1 MQILKGANLFGTF
14 LLELGVLAGVAV
26 WGFTLPA
33 GLLVRV
39 IAGVATPALFV
50 LMWALFGAG
59 STPRFPLRGTWRLA
73 LELIWFGGGAL
84 AWATATTPVTGLV
97 FVALWAVNA
106 LLRVLLQGGL
116 LLDNDPSDPPSPLRP
131 PTYQ

>member
-14 LLELGVLAGVAV
+14 LLELGVLAGAAV

-33 GLLVRV
+33 DVLVRI
-39 IAGVATPALFV
+39 IAGVGTPALFA

-59 STPRFPLRGTWRLA
+59 STPRFPLRGPWRAA

-84 AWATATTPVTGLV
+84 AWSTATTPPIGLI
-97 FVALWAVNA
+97 FSALWAINA

-116 LLDNDPSDPPSPLRP
+116 LLDNAPTDAPQPL
-131 PTYQ
+131 